1 MGLAQSI
8 LTTENVPLSWSLKRV
23 STIVATINSIKGL
36 DIADTDT
43 CANSESK
50 ITKTTTTNCC
60 RFPKIIDKNLFLKYK
75 DELRQSCR

>member
-1 MGLAQSI
+1 MDLVQSI

-36 DIADTDT
+36 NIADTGT

-50 ITKTTTTNCC
+50 ITMKIKTTM
-60 RFPKIIDKNLFLKYK
+60 I
-75 DELRQSCR
+75 